1 MHCHIPLSPNIFI
14 IIIVYPHS
22 DKGIIAVD
30 VLTKPDLII
39 RKYSQLTPYEER
51 FLEMKSF
58 TEQRD
63 EYTPDE
69 LWILQHHD
77 VLTQGQ
83 AGKPEHIL
91 IPSHLPV
98 VQTDRGG
105 QVTWHGQGQ
114 MVVYFMF
121 DLNRLKWNV
130 RTLVSYA
137 ENLMISLLKKYNIEA
152 YAKPDAP
159 GVYVD
164 GRKIGS
170 LGFKIRKGRSYHGLS
185 LNIDCELDGF
195 HTINPCGYAGLEM
208 VRICDLVANYPSFEQ
223 LSRDVIQ
230 ALTESDF
237 FGNIQV
243 STQ

>member
-1 MHCHIPLSPNIFI
+1 M
-14 IIIVYPHS
+14 S
-22 DKGIIAVD
+22 DAV
-30 VLTKPDLII
+30 LKPQLII
-39 RKYSQLTPYEER
+39 RQFDNLTSYADR
-51 FLEMKSF
+51 FVEMKAL

-63 EYTPDE
+63 ADTPDE

-91 IPSHLPV
+91 MSSNIPV

-105 QVTWHGQGQ
+105 QVTWHGPGQ
-114 MVVYFMF
+114 LVAYFMF
-121 DLNRLKWNV
+121 DLNRLGWNV

-137 ENLMISLLKKYNIEA
+137 ENLMIELLKKYEIEA

-170 LGFKIRKGRSYHGLS
+170 LGFKIRKGRSYHLS
-185 LNIDCELDGF
+185 LI
-195 HTINPCGYAGLEM
+195 HI
-208 VRICDLVANYPSFEQ
+208 
-223 LSRDVIQ
+223 
-230 ALTESDF
+230 
-237 FGNIQV
+237 
-243 STQ
+243 

>member
-1 MHCHIPLSPNIFI
+1 MDALSKPN
-14 IIIVYPHS
+14 
-22 DKGIIAVD
+22 
-30 VLTKPDLII
+30 LII
-39 RKYSQLTPYEER
+39 RQYSQLTPYEDR
-51 FLEMKSF
+51 FLEMKSL

-63 EYTPDE
+63 ENTPDE

-105 QVTWHGQGQ
+105 QVTWHGKGQ

-130 RTLVSYA
+130 RSLVSYA
-137 ENLMISLLKKYNIEA
+137 ENLMIDLLKKYNIEA

-185 LNIDCELDGF
+185 LNIDCSLDGF

-208 VRICDLVANYPSFEQ
+208 VRICDLVPNYPSFEQ
-223 LSRDVIQ
+223 LSQDVIQ
-230 ALTESDF
+230 ALTETNF
-237 FGNIQV
+237 FENIQI
-243 STQ
+243 STH